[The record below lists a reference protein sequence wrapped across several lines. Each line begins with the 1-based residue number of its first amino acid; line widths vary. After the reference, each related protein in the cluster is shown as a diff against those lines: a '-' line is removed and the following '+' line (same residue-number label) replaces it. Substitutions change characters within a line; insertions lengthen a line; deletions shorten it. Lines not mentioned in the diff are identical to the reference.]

1 MGVNFM
7 ETGIAKVTADRKL
20 ELPEE
25 LQQRLN
31 PLTEYEVSLRDDE
44 IVLKKIKKR
53 LTLDELYRRIDALEP
68 DPNQP
73 TLEEISQ
80 IVKQARREEK
90 TENL

>member
-1 MGVNFM
+1 M

-44 IVLKKIKKR
+44 IVLKKIEKPVVD
-53 LTLDELYRRIDALEP
+53 LDKFLLELDQLEP
-68 DPNQP
+68 DPAQP
-73 TLEEISQ
+73 SLEEISQ
-80 IVKQARREEK
+80 IVKEVRKELWSK
-90 TENL
+90 K

>member
-1 MGVNFM
+1 MGFNFM

-31 PLTEYEVSLRDDE
+31 PLTEYEVSLSDDE

-53 LTLDELYRRIDALEP
+53 LTLDELYWRIDALEP

-90 TENL
+90 TQNL